1 MRKRYCMGFILALV
15 LAAALF
21 YQYYTEQNSVVLQIG
36 EGIPYVDVNMQQ
48 STNKVGLWQDEEDG
62 KSYFFLPSCV
72 DHHKVKVG
80 DLGTD
85 GLQIAGERYEAG
97 DVFTW
102 EDDTEYMVTIVGES
116 YEVRNYAVTFM
127 KSANIPSIFINTQ
140 SGNMEY
146 VNEQR
151 HNLESGDIC
160 VILAN
165 GMTEYQNVLP
175 KIVSRG
181 NVSWNR
187 PKKPYTIKLEDKY
200 PLCGLRKGDKW
211 RLLALWSEG
220 SRLNS
225 KIALDIAEELGIAN
239 AVQGTWVDLYFNGEY
254 AGIYLLTES
263 VTVGE
268 GRVDIYNLEKE
279 NRQFNPNID
288 EAVHF
293 EEENKKGYLLD
304 RVNTIDG
311 GYLIEKDTAEYYG
324 EERICDFCRFY
335 VQH

>member
-200 PLCGLRKGDKW
+200 PLCGLRKG
-211 RLLALWSEG
+211 G
-220 SRLNS
+220 
-225 KIALDIAEELGIAN
+225 
-239 AVQGTWVDLYFNGEY
+239 
-254 AGIYLLTES
+254 
-263 VTVGE
+263 
-268 GRVDIYNLEKE
+268 
-279 NRQFNPNID
+279 
-288 EAVHF
+288 
-293 EEENKKGYLLD
+293 
-304 RVNTIDG
+304 
-311 GYLIEKDTAEYYG
+311 
-324 EERICDFCRFY
+324 
-335 VQH
+335 